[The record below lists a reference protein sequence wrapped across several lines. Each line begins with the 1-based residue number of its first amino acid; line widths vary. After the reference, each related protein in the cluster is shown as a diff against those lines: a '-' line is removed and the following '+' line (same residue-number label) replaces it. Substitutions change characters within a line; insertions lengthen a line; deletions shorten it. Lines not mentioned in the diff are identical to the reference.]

1 MTLVIVIQLRAK
13 SLQAADRVQ
22 HLLAG
27 IRDTALLT
35 EPGTTMYLTTRAQAD
50 PLEFLLFE
58 EYVDELALKLHMS
71 SLQFQALKEEAD
83 GLFVDG
89 IKGLRI
95 AYYDRF

>member
-1 MTLVIVIQLRAK
+1 MGLVVVVQLRAV
-13 SLQAADRVQ
+13 SYHAADRVQ
-22 HLLAG
+22 HLLCG
-27 IRDTALLT
+27 IRDTALLN
-35 EPGTTMYLTTRAQAD
+35 EPGTSMYLTTRARTD

-58 EYVDELALKLHMS
+58 EYVDELALTLHMS
-71 SLQFQALKEEAD
+71 SMQFQALKEEAD

>member
-1 MTLVIVIQLRAK
+1 
-13 SLQAADRVQ
+13 
-22 HLLAG
+22 
-27 IRDTALLT
+27 
-35 EPGTTMYLTTRAQAD
+35 
-50 PLEFLLFE
+50 
-58 EYVDELALKLHMS
+58 MS